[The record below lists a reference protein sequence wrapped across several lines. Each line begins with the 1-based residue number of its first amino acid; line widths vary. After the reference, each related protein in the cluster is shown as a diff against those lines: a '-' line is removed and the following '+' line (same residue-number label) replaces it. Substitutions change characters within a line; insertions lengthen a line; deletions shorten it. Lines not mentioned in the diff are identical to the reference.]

1 MEERLERSLQVCLVL
16 SDDLPEPALLKLI
29 KRYYVFRCD
38 LEDGKCNAVLLG
50 HFRPDADMSRS
61 GDDLRRLGA
70 VRHFPAEIG
79 ERYTLSPCEG
89 WLLGLELTDEQIA
102 QLSTIFQIVAV
113 EKGGQTRHVMRI
125 VWHPI
130 VLE

>member
-1 MEERLERSLQVCLVL
+1 MEERLERSLQVCQVL

-29 KRYYVFRCD
+29 KRFYVFRCD
-38 LEDGKCNAVLLG
+38 LDDGKCNAVLLG

-61 GDDLRRLGA
+61 GDDLRKLGA
-70 VRHFPAEIG
+70 VLHFPDKLG

-89 WLLGLELTDEQIA
+89 WLLGLELTEAQIA
-102 QLSTIFQIVAV
+102 ELSMVFQIVEV
-113 EKGGQTRHVMRI
+113 EKAGQTRHVLRI

-130 VLE
+130 FMR